1 MKGRPGLRQVA
12 STLLKVFV
20 QRFMKVDVMD
30 PQARDFDPIY
40 AEATF
45 LDPRHKILR
54 PAAQL
59 QAAMCGLLRE
69 VCPV

>member
-1 MKGRPGLRQVA
+1 
-12 STLLKVFV
+12 
-20 QRFMKVDVMD
+20 MKVDVMD

-59 QAAMCGLLRE
+59 QAAMCGVLRE
-69 VCPV
+69 VCLV

>member
-30 PQARDFDPIY
+30 PQARDFDPTY

-45 LDPRHKILR
+45 LDPRHKILLS
-54 PAAQL
+54 AAQL
-59 QAAMCGLLRE
+59 QAAMCGVLCE
-69 VCPV
+69 VGLV